1 MAEPLPT
8 LDRVVVMPIVMQ
20 AMLDEGVR
28 PLGDPDEVGTGRV
41 VCDRGGVLVGLPVAK
56 EAFGRLGAR
65 CRAIV
70 DEGSRVTAG
79 VVVAELGGPLAAI
92 RGAAP
97 LAIRMLERLSA
108 IGSGAA
114 EATVGDPLDDYAAV
128 VRLSSPRP
136 VGDDGPTFRVTI
148 DPGGTFDRGP

>member
-1 MAEPLPT
+1 MSQPVPT

-20 AMLDEGVR
+20 AILEEDVR
-28 PLGDPDEVGTGRV
+28 PNGDPDEVGTGHV
-41 VCDRGGVLVGLPVAK
+41 ICDRAGVLVGLPVAK

-65 CRAIV
+65 CRAMAE
-70 DEGSRVTAG
+70 EGSRVTVG

-108 IGSGAA
+108 IGTGAT
-114 EATVGDPLDDYAAV
+114 EATAGDPLEAYAAA
-128 VRLSSPRP
+128 VRLSSPYP

-148 DPGGTFDRGP
+148 DPGGTTD